1 MDNCIE
7 IKGLCKNYNKFALE
21 DVSFSVPYG
30 TVMGFIGE
38 NGAGKTT
45 TIKIILGLAKAD
57 GGSVTVLGHEPSSLP
72 ADIKDKIGVVFDGL
86 TFPKT
91 LNALQLDKVLGGI
104 YKSWDSA
111 EFFGYVS
118 RFKLPLK
125 KQFKTYSRGMEM
137 RLSLAAA
144 LSHHAQ
150 LLVLDEPT
158 SGLDPIM
165 RSEVLDILLEFMQ
178 DETHS
183 ILLSSHITSDLE
195 HIADYITFIHEG
207 KVVFTE
213 ERNEMHDKY
222 RILKCT
228 EAQLERIDK
237 ADIIG
242 SRKTRF
248 TCEVLTEHAEKYPD
262 ITADVP
268 SIDEIMVYFV
278 KEG

>member
-7 IKGLCKNYNKFALE
+7 IKGLCKNYNKFTLE
-21 DVSFSVPYG
+21 DVLFSVPYG

-57 GGSVTVLGHEPSSLP
+57 DGNVTVLGHEPSSLP
-72 ADIKDKIGVVFDGL
+72 AEAKDKIGVVFDGL

-104 YKSWDSA
+104 YKSWDS
-111 EFFGYVS
+111 EVFFGYVN

-137 RLSLAAA
+137 RMSLAAA
-144 LSHHAQ
+144 LSHRAQ

-207 KVVFTE
+207 KIVFTE

-248 TCEVLTEHAEKYPD
+248 TCEVLTEHADKYPD
-262 ITADVP
+262 ITADIP